1 MERWDPQN
9 SVYKINVGLG
19 FFFQFIGEK
28 EAWIMGQLAWR
39 VISHQQKMQ
48 EIYKIQERKKKCMH
62 PTKNDKA
69 SFILFSI
76 ANQRD
81 K

>member
-48 EIYKIQERKKKCMH
+48 EILQNLGKKEEMYAPYQE
-62 PTKNDKA
+62 
-69 SFILFSI
+69 
-76 ANQRD
+76 
-81 K
+81 